1 MLHQGD
7 KLRRRGTW
15 ENWLLPKQNYSAG
28 SSSGS
33 LSPVTSNID
42 SLTSQFR
49 SVGLEG
55 ATYHANMPGMHGE
68 ALLTRSAT
76 SVSLGYHAST
86 LGGLQSNGSVPLFG
100 PKSARNLLRS
110 DTF

>member
-1 MLHQGD
+1 M
-7 KLRRRGTW
+7 
-15 ENWLLPKQNYSAG
+15 LPKLNYSAG

-33 LSPVTSNID
+33 MTPVTSNID
-42 SLTSQFR
+42 ALASQFR

-55 ATYHANMPGMHGE
+55 ATYHPSMPGMSGE

-86 LGGLQSNGSVPLFG
+86 FGGIQSNGSEPLFG